1 MSKKVPVLIPIC
13 IIFSVLYIIFSA
25 RPLSKELTFRPEWSI
40 DASRIVKST
49 QETSEEEFKNA
60 IPFRTAQNAG
70 YFTSSGKILTLF
82 SFPYKTAISSKFYAP
97 YTTNTAA
104 IDFFNADG
112 SKAGTIAQ
120 TGFPFFS
127 ENGQYLFL
135 PGGSSFASIANS
147 GEIQWTY
154 DGSCP
159 ITAFATSKSGCA
171 VGYADGEIV
180 TFDNDGEISQE
191 FNPGGSNYPVIL
203 GLAISDSGKY
213 TACVTG
219 QESQRF
225 VLSVK
230 NGSHTEV
237 LFHTYLSSSVTRQV
251 PVLFSRSERS
261 VFYHWAE
268 GIGIV
273 ELPDGKHS
281 QIKIPGKILSI
292 KEGSDS
298 TIYVL
303 SRLADTC
310 TISVIQ
316 HPGTLAGSFSFTAS
330 NAFIAVQDENL
341 YIGRDNTISKLLIE
355 RK

>member
-25 RPLSKELTFRPEWSI
+25 RPLAKELTFRPEWSI
-40 DASRIVKST
+40 DSSRIVNRV
-49 QETSEEEFKNA
+49 QETTEEEFKNA

-70 YFTSSGKILTLF
+70 YFTTDGKILTLF
-82 SFPYKTAISSKFYAP
+82 SFPYKTALSSKFYAP
-97 YTTNTAA
+97 YNTNSAS
-104 IDFFNADG
+104 IDFFNSDG

-120 TGFPFFS
+120 TGFPFFT
-127 ENGQYLFL
+127 ENGQFLFL
-135 PGGSSFASIANS
+135 PGGSSFASVADS
-147 GEIQWTY
+147 GDIQWTY

-159 ITAFATSKSGCA
+159 ITAFATSESGCA
-171 VGYADGEIV
+171 AGYADGEIV
-180 TFDNDGEISQE
+180 TFDKNGEISQE
-191 FNPGGSNYPVIL
+191 FNPGGSNFPVIL
-203 GLAISDSGKY
+203 GLAISNSGKY

-230 NGSHTEV
+230 NDSHTEV
-237 LFHTYLSSSVTRQV
+237 LFHTYLPTSLTRQV
-251 PVLFSRSERS
+251 PILFSRSERS

-273 ELPDGKHS
+273 EIPEGKHS

-303 SRLADTC
+303 SRLGETC

-316 HPGTLAGSFSFTAS
+316 HPGTLAGSFSFTAA
-330 NAFIAVQDENL
+330 NAFIAVQDNNVF
-341 YIGRDNTISKLLIE
+341 IGRDNTISKLLIE